1 MISFKPIMKMDFEK
15 FLLCGRQIIQMVP
28 EFTLLFVIEHSSIV
42 TRFGY
47 PFQTMGS
54 GAFTKQ
60 FYQL

>member
-1 MISFKPIMKMDFEK
+1 
-15 FLLCGRQIIQMVP
+15 MVP
-28 EFTLLFVIEHSSIV
+28 ELTLLFVIEHSSIV

-60 FYQL
+60 FILSTLIVSISTKY

>member
-1 MISFKPIMKMDFEK
+1 
-15 FLLCGRQIIQMVP
+15 MVP
-28 EFTLLFVIEHSSIV
+28 ELTLLFVIEHSSIV